1 MLKFCIDH
9 QKITR
14 MDDFYVVAD
23 SANYLTAEFS
33 FTDDWTGIKTAVF
46 RRGENWWNVLL
57 TDDACTIPWE
67 ALQGQGILYVSA
79 FCDNL
84 VTANSAPVR
93 VYQSGYM
100 DEMTEPPTPTVYSQI
115 LDALGEVQATLDDV
129 IDTATDAATEAA
141 TSASDAAESAQAA
154 RASAESIEGAVEA
167 AQAAAQTATDAAG
180 TATDAASA
188 AALSAS
194 AASDSATAA
203 ASSASTAATKAA
215 EASANAERI
224 EAIMVQAEHFYTATV
239 DGEDL
244 LLEVYSG

>member
-14 MDDFYVVAD
+14 IDDFYIVAD

-57 TDDACTIPWE
+57 TDDACTVPWE

-100 DEMTEPPTPTVYSQI
+100 EEMTEPPTPTVYSQI

-141 TSASDAAESAQAA
+141 TSASDAEESAQAA
-154 RASAESIEGAVEA
+154 RESAESIEGAVEA
-167 AQAAAQTATDAAG
+167 AQAAG

-203 ASSASTAATKAA
+203 ASSASTASSKAS
-215 EASANAERI
+215 EASADAERI

-239 DGEDL
+239 DGENL

>member
-33 FTDDWTGIKTAVF
+33 FTDDWTGVKTAVF

-57 TDDACTIPWE
+57 TDDACTVPWE

-79 FCDNL
+79 FCNNL

-154 RASAESIEGAVEA
+154 RESAESIEGAVEA

-180 TATDAASA
+180 TATDAASV
-188 AALSAS
+188 
-194 AASDSATAA
+194 ASDSATAA
-203 ASSASTAATKAA
+203 ASSASTASSKAS
-215 EASANAERI
+215 EASADAERI